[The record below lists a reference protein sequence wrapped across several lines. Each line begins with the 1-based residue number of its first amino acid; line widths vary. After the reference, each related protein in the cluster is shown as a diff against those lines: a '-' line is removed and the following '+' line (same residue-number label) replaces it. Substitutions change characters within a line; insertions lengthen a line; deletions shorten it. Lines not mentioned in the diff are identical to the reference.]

1 MTETNEYG
9 QVDEQGNVFLTTPEG
24 PVKLGQY
31 TVGDA
36 KEALAFFSKRFDD
49 LVAEIILTVS
59 RLAEAKAPVE
69 SVNSLIERI
78 GKAIESPNM
87 LGDIPSLNVY
97 KDELSKLV
105 EDQKKAIAERKAA
118 AKVAALE
125 KREELVAAAEALA
138 NSTSWKVTG
147 EKFKEML
154 DEWKNVA
161 NVDRGKEQELW
172 KRFSAARSVFDKAR
186 RNHFAALD
194 ATRSEATAAKKALI
208 AKAAELADSTEW
220 AATTTAFKKLMDD
233 WKGLARAGKSEEEKL
248 WKEFKSV
255 QDKFFTNRNTVN
267 EARDEEFGKNLTLK
281 QELAA
286 AAEALLP
293 IIDLD
298 AVKTSLRD
306 ISEKWEKIGHVPRND
321 KEKIERRLKTVEDAV
336 RRAQEEIW
344 HRSKPEVIER
354 ANGFISSFEAS
365 VAKLEKGIAD
375 AKAAKKAGD
384 IKKLEAQLAQTQALL
399 DAARSGAS
407 KLG

>member
-9 QVDEQGNVFLTTPEG
+9 HVDEQGNVFLSTPEG

-36 KEALAFFSKRFDD
+36 KEALAFFAKRFDD

-118 AKVAALE
+118 AKVAALA
-125 KREELVAAAEALA
+125 KREELVAAAESLA

-154 DEWKNVA
+154 DEWKAVA

-220 AATTTAFKKLMDD
+220 AATTTAFKKLMDE

-298 AVKTSLRD
+298 AVKSSLRE

-321 KEKIERRLKTVEDAV
+321 KEKIERRLKAVEDAV

-365 VAKLEKGIAD
+365 VEKLEKAIAD
-375 AKAAKKAGD
+375 AKAAKKAAD

>member
-9 QVDEQGNVFLTTPEG
+9 HVDEQGNVFLSTPEG

-36 KEALAFFSKRFDD
+36 KEALAFFAKRFDD

-69 SVNSLIERI
+69 SVNALIERI

-118 AKVAALE
+118 AKVAALA
-125 KREELVAAAEALA
+125 KREELVAAAESLA

-154 DEWKNVA
+154 DEWKAVA

-220 AATTTAFKKLMDD
+220 AATTTAFKKLMDE

-298 AVKTSLRD
+298 SVKSSLRE

-321 KEKIERRLKTVEDAV
+321 KEKIERRLKAVEDAV

-365 VAKLEKGIAD
+365 VEKLEKAIAD
-375 AKAAKKAGD
+375 AKAAKKAAD

>member
-9 QVDEQGNVFLTTPEG
+9 HVDEQGNVFLSTPEG

-36 KEALAFFSKRFDD
+36 KEALAFFAKRFDD

-118 AKVAALE
+118 AKVAALA
-125 KREELVAAAEALA
+125 KREELVAAAESLA

-154 DEWKNVA
+154 DEWKAVA

-220 AATTTAFKKLMDD
+220 AATTTAFKKLMDE

-298 AVKTSLRD
+298 SVKSSLRE

-321 KEKIERRLKTVEDAV
+321 KEKIERRLKAVEDAV

-365 VAKLEKGIAD
+365 VEKLEKAIAD
-375 AKAAKKAGD
+375 AKAAKKAAD

>member
-9 QVDEQGNVFLTTPEG
+9 HVDELGNVFLNSPEG

-36 KEALAFFSKRFDD
+36 KEALAFFAKRFDD

-69 SVNSLIERI
+69 SVQALIERI

-97 KDELSKLV
+97 KDELSNLV

-118 AKVAALE
+118 AKVAALA
-125 KREELVAAAEALA
+125 KREELVAAAESLA
-138 NSTSWKVTG
+138 NSNSWKVTG

-194 ATRSEATAAKKALI
+194 ATRSEAIAAKKALI
-208 AKAAELADSTEW
+208 AKAAELSESTEW

-233 WKGLARAGKSEEEKL
+233 WKGLARAGKSDEEKL

-298 AVKTSLRD
+298 AVKGSLRE

-321 KEKIERRLKTVEDAV
+321 KEKIERRLKSVEDAV

-365 VAKLEKGIAD
+365 VAKLEKSIAD
-375 AKAAKKAGD
+375 AKTAKKAAD

>member
-9 QVDEQGNVFLTTPEG
+9 HVDEQGNVFLTTPDG

-69 SVNSLIERI
+69 SVNALIERI

-118 AKVAALE
+118 AKVAALA

-172 KRFSAARSVFDKAR
+172 KRFSASRSVFDKAR

-298 AVKTSLRD
+298 AVKNSLRE

-321 KEKIERRLKTVEDAV
+321 KEKIERRLKSVEDAV